1 MKKVILKIGGMSCSA
16 CSNGLEKYLNK
27 QNGIFGASVNLIM
40 NNASIE
46 YDETILKLDDIEK
59 LVYNAGFESLGID
72 DFKSN
77 KKKEKK
83 KKIELIILGV
93 LSILLMYISMGHMI
107 GLYVPEI
114 INMELNPKIYS
125 SVLFALTIPSLVIGF
140 DIFSSGYK
148 NLVHLMP
155 NMDTLVS
162 LGVISSFLYSLFSLV
177 MVFLEKDYVHQLYFE
192 SCTMIIFFIK
202 LGRYIDSITKNK
214 TTEAIQDLM
223 RLTPSF
229 ARVIKNGKEKKV
241 TIDEIEKG
249 DIVVC
254 RSGESIAVDGLII
267 KGETT
272 INEALITGESIPNA
286 KKVGERVI
294 AGSINGDG
302 YIEYQAERIG
312 KESTVSEIVRM
323 VVEATNTKAP
333 IARIAD
339 TVSKYFVQVIMIVAL
354 LGFIVWMIIKRDFA
368 YSLNTFVTVLV
379 IACPCALGLAT
390 PIALVVSNGK
400 SAKNGILIK
409 NNEVLENFSKTN
421 VIVFDKTG
429 TLTEGKLVLQKE
441 KYYNLER
448 KDVLKI
454 SGSVEKKSN
463 HPIANAILEVCEK
476 EKIDYIDVEEFE
488 NIPGKGIKAKVG
500 NDVVYIG
507 NQRLM
512 DEYNISYVEVEK
524 DIKEV
529 VDEGNTLLI
538 VSINNNIEAIFGAR
552 DKVKENIKEV
562 VSSLKSK
569 NIEVLMLTGDN
580 EKIANNIAKDCGIEK
595 VISNVLPNEKAK
607 IIKDL
612 KEDGKIVAMVGD
624 GINDA
629 PSLTIA
635 DIGISIS
642 SATDIAVNSASIVL
656 MQDDLNKIIKF
667 FEISKKTMKIIKEN
681 LFWAFFYNACMI
693 PIALGVLSG
702 LSIFINP
709 MLASVAMMFSSLS
722 VVLNALRLR

>member
-1 MKKVILKIGGMSCSA
+1 MKTVILKIGGMSCSA

-40 NNASIE
+40 NNATIE
-46 YDETILKLDDIEK
+46 YDEEILKLSDIDK
-59 LVYNAGFESLGID
+59 FVSNAGFESLGID
-72 DFKSN
+72 DFKVN
-77 KKKEKK
+77 KKIEKK
-83 KKIELIILGV
+83 KKIELIILG
-93 LSILLMYISMGHMI
+93 ILTLIMMYVSMGHMI
-107 GLYVPEI
+107 NLYLPKI
-114 INMELNPKIYS
+114 ININENPSFY
-125 SVLFALTIPSLVIGF
+125 ALTLFILIIPSLIIGT
-140 DIFSSGYK
+140 DIFISGFK
-148 NLVHLMP
+148 NAIHLMP

-162 LGVISSFLYSLFSLV
+162 LGVISSLLYSVFSTV
-177 MVFLEKDYVHQLYFE
+177 QIFLGNDYVHQLYYE

-202 LGRYIDSITKNK
+202 LGRYIDGFSKSK

-229 ARVIKNGKEKKV
+229 AKVIKNGKEKKV
-241 TIDEIEKG
+241 TIDEIDKG
-249 DIVVC
+249 DIVISK
-254 RSGESIAVDGLII
+254 SGESIAVDGII
-267 KGETT
+267 VSGETT
-272 INEALITGESIPNA
+272 INESLITGESLPSI
-286 KKVGERVI
+286 KKVGDRVI
-294 AGSINGDG
+294 AGSINADG

-333 IARIAD
+333 IARVAD
-339 TVSKYFVQVIMIVAL
+339 KVSKYFVQAIILIAI
-354 LGFIVWMIIKRDFA
+354 LGFIIWMIIKNDFS

-409 NNEVLENFSKTN
+409 NNEVLENFCKID

-429 TLTEGKLVLQKE
+429 TLTEGKLGLEKE

-448 KDVLKI
+448 EEVLRI
-454 SGSVEKKSN
+454 TGSVEKKSN
-463 HPIANAILEVCEK
+463 HPIASAITCVCEK
-476 EKIDYIDVEEFE
+476 EEIDLLDVKEFE
-488 NIPGKGIKAKVG
+488 NIPGKGIRAYVDGKMVL
-500 NDVVYIG
+500 IG
-507 NQRLM
+507 NQKLM
-512 DEYNISYVEVEK
+512 EEYGISYNEVIK
-524 DIKEV
+524 DIE
-529 VDEGNTLLI
+529 DILDDGNTLLI
-538 VSINNNIEAIFGAR
+538 VAINNNIEAIFGAK
-552 DKVKENIKEV
+552 DKVKSNIKEV
-562 VSSLKSK
+562 VEALKNR
-569 NIEVLMLTGDN
+569 NIEVMMLTGDN
-580 EKIANNIAKDCGIEK
+580 EKIAQNIAKECGIET

-612 KEDGKIVAMVGD
+612 KENGKVVAMVGD

-656 MQDDLNKIIKF
+656 MHDNIKKIDEF
-667 FEISKKTMKIIKEN
+667 FDISKKTMKIIKEN
-681 LFWAFFYNACMI
+681 LFWAFFYNVCMI
-693 PIALGVLSG
+693 PIALGLLSSF
-702 LSIFINP
+702 SIDINP